1 MGNSKRMDHQNN
13 SVRLYTSQNTII
25 IERLKETKRYVV
37 KSKFIQD
44 KYGEVA
50 PVFSQAY
57 SWYHHHA
64 RSLVPPPED
73 AKSAIWTFT
82 DIKYLDNH
90 EDAVLMELSVPID
103 NVIFFRMS
111 DWNKVLNL
119 QFLGSEIEVKQYKD
133 KLKKFNIAYEGDVF
147 NTSFYPILK
156 RELLTSWEK
165 LFQYDEWIKRTKEL
179 PFEDIQG
186 GIWEIKASWVHS
198 FMD

>member
-13 SVRLYTSQNTII
+13 SVRLYTSQNII
-25 IERLKETKRYVV
+25 VIERLKETKRYVV

-57 SWYHHHA
+57 FWYHHHA

-73 AKSAIWTFT
+73 AESAIWTFT

-90 EDAVLMELSVPID
+90 EDTVLMELSVPID

-133 KLKKFNIAYEGDVF
+133 KLKKN
-147 NTSFYPILK
+147 
-156 RELLTSWEK
+156 
-165 LFQYDEWIKRTKEL
+165 
-179 PFEDIQG
+179 
-186 GIWEIKASWVHS
+186 
-198 FMD
+198 